1 MQITKVIKR
10 LPQSVNIHLKSVKF
24 LLITFVELSIFWR
37 VLVALTVK
45 TDTKYGEWFYLFICF
60 FFFPAASKV
69 CWKRLCNVPDGCK
82 TSCPC
87 FSSAVKGGMMGFLE
101 PGLFQDLGLML
112 SALAF
117 ILCSSCLWSFGR
129 SLGLPV
135 LPPSSC
141 RWMWPVWLSQKTFIW
156 QNYCNLSI

>member
-10 LPQSVNIHLKSVKF
+10 LPQSVNIHFKSVKF

-60 FFFPAASKV
+60 FLPCCFQSM
-69 CWKRLCNVPDGCK
+69 WKRLCNVPDGCK

-101 PGLFQDLGLML
+101 SGLFQDLGLML
-112 SALAF
+112 SVGFYPLQLLLVVLWQALRAP
-117 ILCSSCLWSFGR
+117 R
-129 SLGLPV
+129 A
-135 LPPSSC
+135 PSQELLMDVAC
-141 RWMWPVWLSQKTFIW
+141 VTVTEDIYMTKL
-156 QNYCNLSI
+156 L